1 MNITAFLIL
10 VILLFVLELL
20 YFKVAIKFNI
30 VDKPNQRSSHTG
42 LTIRGGGI
50 IFPLGIL
57 LYELYSGFAYPFFF
71 IGLVIISTISFID
84 DIKPASNKL
93 RLFFHLAAVA
103 LIFYQLNLFGMPIY
117 WCLIAFVFIIGSINA
132 INFMDGI
139 NGITGLYGLCTLS
152 SLLYINAEV
161 VHFIESDLIVVSI
174 FSIVVFLFFN
184 FRIKAKCFAGDVGSV
199 SLAFIIL
206 FLLLELIIKT
216 KDLSY
221 LMLLLLYGLDTG
233 TTILFRM
240 IRKENIFEAHRSHF
254 YQYWANER
262 KISHLIVAAIYAVVQ
277 LIINSLLI
285 LIQPLSPLNIVNILM
300 MSTVLF
306 VLIRF
311 YIQGRSELVKR

>member
-57 LYELYSGFAYPFFF
+57 LYELYSGFAYPLFF
-71 IGLVIISTISFID
+71 IGLVIIATISFID
-84 DIKPASNKL
+84 DIKPVSNKL
-93 RLFFHLAAVA
+93 RLLFHLTAVA
-103 LIFYQLNLFGMPIY
+103 LLFYQLNLFGMPIY

-139 NGITGLYGLCTLS
+139 NGITGLYGLCTLC

-174 FSIVVFLFFN
+174 FSIVIFLFFN

-199 SLAFIIL
+199 SIAFIIL
-206 FLLLELIIKT
+206 FLLLELILKT
-216 KDLSY
+216 EDLSY

-233 TTILFRM
+233 TTILFRVM
-240 IRKENIFEAHRSHF
+240 RRENIFEAHRSHF

-262 KISHLIVAAIYAVVQ
+262 KVSHLVVAIIYALVQ

-285 LIQPLSPLNIVNILM
+285 LVLPLSPLLIISILV

-306 VLIRF
+306 ITIRF